1 MQTVDTIVLKTIKMC
16 NYHANANNSKTFYRV
31 FPVLS
36 SAYISQIRWINVWK
50 PQKHTHTNGSKNSP
64 LVV

>member
-1 MQTVDTIVLKTIKMC
+1 MQTVDTIVLQTIKMC
-16 NYHANANNSKTFYRV
+16 NYHANANNKTFYRV

-50 PQKHTHTNGSKNSP
+50 PQKHTHTRTVRKTH
-64 LVV
+64 LL